1 MNRKV
6 YIRAS
11 SQISVQEPLCE
22 EWMEHPKQLSGPS
35 VRCIDPDYKQFFS
48 PMQARRMG
56 PMFKRAMVTSRKV
69 LETSG
74 ISCPDAIITGTALG
88 CIGNTESFLDP
99 MCREGESGLSPTAF
113 MQSTHNTIG
122 SMVAIALGCHGYNC
136 TYSQDGVS
144 FESALLDAV
153 MQLETGEAG
162 NALVG
167 AHDEITDNVAHLRDA
182 IEPEGYPFTEG
193 SVAMML
199 VFGGRPDDVLCEV
212 ADVRILSRPDVA
224 LEAIKEYDA
233 EYVMRNDVTFSLFGR
248 CGSASGL
255 AVHAAANM
263 IAAGRYS
270 SVLVVNESGSNAGL
284 VFLKKV

>member
-1 MNRKV
+1 
-6 YIRAS
+6 
-11 SQISVQEPLCE
+11 
-22 EWMEHPKQLSGPS
+22 
-35 VRCIDPDYKQFFS
+35 
-48 PMQARRMG
+48 
-56 PMFKRAMVTSRKV
+56 
-69 LETSG
+69 
-74 ISCPDAIITGTALG
+74 
-88 CIGNTESFLDP
+88 
-99 MCREGESGLSPTAF
+99 

-182 IEPEGYPFTEG
+182 IEPEGYPFSEG

-199 VFGGRPDDVLCEV
+199 VSGGRPDDALCEV
-212 ADVRILSRPDVA
+212 ADVRILFRPDVA

-248 CGSASGL
+248 CGPASGL

>member
-6 YIRAS
+6 YIKAA

-22 EWMEHPKQLSGPS
+22 EWMRNPRQLSGPA

-56 PMFKRAMVTSRKV
+56 LLFKRAMVTSRKV

-74 ISCPDAIITGTALG
+74 ITCPDAVITGTALG
-88 CIGNTESFLDP
+88 CIENTEHFLDP
-99 MCREGESGLSPTAF
+99 MCRDAEASLSPTAF

-136 TYSQDGVS
+136 TYSQEGIS

-153 MQLETGEAG
+153 MQLGCGEAG
-162 NALVG
+162 NVLVG
-167 AHDEITDNVAHLRDA
+167 AHDELTDNVARLM
-182 IEPEGYPFTEG
+182 EGISPGVYPFSEG
-193 SVAMML
+193 SVAMVL
-199 VFGGRPDDVLCEV
+199 TADSPGDALCEV
-212 ADVRILSRPDVA
+212 VDVGLSSYPHGAD
-224 LEAIKEYDA
+224 
-233 EYVMRNDVTFSLFGR
+233 YVLDNDIITSIFGR

-255 AVHAAANM
+255 GVYAAAHM
-263 IAAGRYS
+263 IAAGRYDS
-270 SVLVVNESGSNAGL
+270 ILVANEAGADAGY

>member
-1 MNRKV
+1 
-6 YIRAS
+6 
-11 SQISVQEPLCE
+11 
-22 EWMEHPKQLSGPS
+22 MEHPKQLSAPS

-56 PMFKRAMVTSRKV
+56 LMFKRAMVTSRKV

-74 ISCPDAIITGTALG
+74 ISCPDVIITGTALG

-99 MCREGESGLSPTAF
+99 MCREGKSGLSPTAF

-153 MQLETGEAG
+153 MQLESGEAG

-167 AHDEITDNVAHLRDA
+167 AHDEITDNVARLREA
-182 IEPEGYPFTEG
+182 IEPEGYPFSEG

-199 VFGGRPDDVLCEV
+199 VSGGRPDDALCEV

-248 CGSASGL
+248 CGPASGL

>member
-6 YIRAS
+6 YIRAAA
-11 SQISVQEPLCE
+11 QISVQEPLCE
-22 EWMEHPKQLSGPS
+22 DWMLDPKQLSGPFLH
-35 VRCIDPDYKQFFS
+35 CIDPDYRQFFS

-56 PMFKRAMVTSRKV
+56 LMFKRAMVTSRKV
-69 LETSG
+69 LEASG
-74 ISCPDAIITGTALG
+74 VECPDAIITGTALG
-88 CIGNTESFLDP
+88 CIENTERFLDP
-99 MCREGESGLSPTAF
+99 LCRGGEETLSPTAF
-113 MQSTHNTIG
+113 MQSTHNTVG

-144 FESALLDAV
+144 FESTLLDAV
-153 MQLETGEAG
+153 LQLECEGAG
-162 NALVG
+162 NVLAG
-167 AHDEITDNVAHLRDA
+167 AHDEITDNVARLMEA
-182 IEPEGYPFTEG
+182 TEPGGYPFSEG
-193 SVAMML
+193 SVAML
-199 VFGGRPDDVLCEV
+199 LSADESLPDALCEV
-212 ADVRILSRPDVA
+212 SDVRILSRREAVEEAVA
-224 LEAIKEYDA
+224 GYSA

-255 AVHAAANM
+255 AVYAAAEM